1 MAVTGLLH
9 VVSVG
14 ATTIGAGDP
23 ESDAVI
29 GALGASEVPVAV
41 RAFVDADEGALETAL
56 APGGVTVI
64 VAGAGGSAGDV
75 VRRVLAR
82 VTGARLAL
90 SDRMLTALG
99 AVYQRADRPLPRR
112 AERLAL
118 LPQGS
123 SVWTLGDAE
132 PAWTLD
138 TSHGAFVVLP
148 RAAGATALDRIV
160 REHVVPFVRA
170 RLAGRPVTLVRTL
183 RTAGAGIAEVEE
195 RLADWLGR
203 ENDVSV
209 VVVPAELG
217 VVWVRLRARAGTASE
232 AAERLA
238 TTEATVAALLG
249 ADCYGRDAET
259 LEDVVGAMLK
269 SRKLTLAVAESCTG
283 GLLGH
288 RLTGV
293 SGSSAYFERGVVV
306 YSNEAKMELLGVPEE
321 VLRSHGAVSGPTAEA
336 MARGICATAHTPCGL
351 SVTGIAGPQGGTPDK
366 PVGTVWIGLAVRD
379 RVEARRFR
387 FDGDRASIKWQSSS
401 MALDMLRRTLGGP

>member
-1 MAVTGLLH
+1 MAVGGLLH

-14 ATTIGAGDP
+14 AAAVGAGDP

-29 GALGASEVPVAV
+29 GALGGSDVPVAV
-41 RAFVDADEGALETAL
+41 RAFTDEDEPSLEAAL
-56 APGGVTVI
+56 APGGVTII

-90 SDRMLTALG
+90 SERMLTALEE
-99 AVYQRADRPLPRR
+99 VHHRLDRPLPRR

-118 LPQGS
+118 LPQGAT
-123 SVWTLGDAE
+123 VWKVADAE
-132 PAWTLD
+132 PVWALD

-148 RAAGATALDRIV
+148 RAAGGAVLDTIV
-160 REHVVPFVRA
+160 REQVVPFVRA
-170 RLAGRPVTLVRTL
+170 RLAARPATLVRTL
-183 RTAGAGIAEVEE
+183 RTAGAGIADVEE

-217 VVWVRLRARAGTASE
+217 EVWVRIRARAPTVAE
-232 AAERLA
+232 AAERLT
-238 TTEATVAALLG
+238 TTEATIAALLG
-249 ADCYGRDAET
+249 ADCYGRDAEM
-259 LEDVVGAMLK
+259 LEHVVGAMLK
-269 SRKLTLAVAESCTG
+269 SRRLTLAVAESCTG

-293 SGSSAYFERGVVV
+293 SGSSAYFERGVIV
-306 YSNEAKMELLGVPEE
+306 YSNEAKMELLGVPDA
-321 VLRSHGAVSGPTAEA
+321 VLRTHGAVSGPTAEA
-336 MARGICATAHTPCGL
+336 MARGICATAGTPCGL

-387 FDGDRASIKWQSSS
+387 FDGDRAAIKWQSSS
-401 MALDMLRRTLGGP
+401 MALDMLRRALGGA